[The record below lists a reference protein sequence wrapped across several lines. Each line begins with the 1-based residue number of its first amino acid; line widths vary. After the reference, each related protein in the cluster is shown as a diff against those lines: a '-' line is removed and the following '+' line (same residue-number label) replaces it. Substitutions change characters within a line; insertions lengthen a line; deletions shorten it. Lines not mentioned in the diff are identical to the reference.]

1 MADKGKMMLPSDIEL
16 IDQAIE
22 MIRAAITPPD
32 ETSAAFP
39 LAAEDAL
46 DRGIA
51 YVNGRIAGIRQEY
64 LRDHRYARAGNA
76 EI

>member
-1 MADKGKMMLPSDIEL
+1 MMLPSEIEL
-16 IDQAIE
+16 IDNAIE
-22 MIRAAITPPD
+22 MIRAAIVPPD
-32 ETSAAFP
+32 ETSEAFP

-46 DRGIA
+46 ERGMA

-64 LRDHRYARAGNA
+64 LRDHRYARAGGL

>member
-1 MADKGKMMLPSDIEL
+1 MLPSEIEI
-16 IDQAIE
+16 IDRAIE
-22 MIRAAITPPD
+22 MIRAAIVPP
-32 ETSAAFP
+32 EHTSQAYP
-39 LAAEDAL
+39 LGSEEAL

-64 LRDHRYARAGNA
+64 LRDHRYARAGDT

>member
-1 MADKGKMMLPSDIEL
+1 MLPSEIEI
-16 IDQAIE
+16 IDRAIE
-22 MIRAAITPPD
+22 MIRAAIVPP
-32 ETSAAFP
+32 EHTSQAYP
-39 LAAEDAL
+39 IGAEEAL

-64 LRDHRYARAGNA
+64 LRDHRYARAGGS

>member
-1 MADKGKMMLPSDIEL
+1 MLSSEIEL
-16 IDQAIE
+16 IDRAIE

-32 ETSAAFP
+32 ETSEAFP

-46 DRGIA
+46 DRGMA
-51 YVNGRIAGIRQEY
+51 YVSGRIAGIRQEY
-64 LRDHRYARAGNA
+64 LRDHRYARAGNT

>member
-1 MADKGKMMLPSDIEL
+1 MMLPSEIEL
-16 IDQAIE
+16 IDKAIE
-22 MIRAAITPPD
+22 MIRAAIVPPA
-32 ETSAAFP
+32 ETSEAYP
-39 LAAEDAL
+39 IGAEEAL

-64 LRDHRYARAGNA
+64 IRDHQYAKAGNT

>member
-1 MADKGKMMLPSDIEL
+1 MMLPSEIEL
-16 IDQAIE
+16 IDKAIE

-32 ETSAAFP
+32 ETSEAFP

-46 DRGIA
+46 DRGMA
-51 YVNGRIAGIRQEY
+51 YVSGRIAGIRQEY
-64 LRDHRYARAGNA
+64 LRDHRYAKAGNT

>member
-1 MADKGKMMLPSDIEL
+1 MLPSEIEI
-16 IDQAIE
+16 IDRAIE
-22 MIRAAITPPD
+22 MIRAAIVPPA
-32 ETSAAFP
+32 ETSEAFP
-39 LAAEDAL
+39 LAAEEAL

-64 LRDHRYARAGNA
+64 LRDHRYAKAGNM

>member
-1 MADKGKMMLPSDIEL
+1 MLPSEIEI
-16 IDQAIE
+16 IDRAIE
-22 MIRAAITPPD
+22 MIRAAIVPPA
-32 ETSAAFP
+32 ETSEAFP
-39 LAAEDAL
+39 LAAEEAL

-64 LRDHRYARAGNA
+64 LRDHRYARAGNT

>member
-1 MADKGKMMLPSDIEL
+1 MLPSEIEL

-22 MIRAAITPPD
+22 MIQAAIVPPA

-46 DRGIA
+46 ERGLS
-51 YVNGRIAGIRQEY
+51 YVNGRIAGIRQAY
-64 LRDHRYARAGNA
+64 YRDHRYARAGNA

>member
-1 MADKGKMMLPSDIEL
+1 MMLPSEIEL

-22 MIRAAITPPD
+22 MIRAAIVPPD
-32 ETSAAFP
+32 ETSEAYP
-39 LAAEDAL
+39 IGAEEAL
-46 DRGIA
+46 DRGLA

-64 LRDHRYARAGNA
+64 LRDHRYAKAGNT